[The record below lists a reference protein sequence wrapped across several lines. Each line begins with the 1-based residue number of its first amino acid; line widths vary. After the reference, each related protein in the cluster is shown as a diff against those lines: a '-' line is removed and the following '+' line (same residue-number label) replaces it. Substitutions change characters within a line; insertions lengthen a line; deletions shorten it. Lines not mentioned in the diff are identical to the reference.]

1 MGIVTLTIFLF
12 ALFGLVFGSFGNV
25 LILRLEKR
33 ESLLGR
39 SRCMSCKRSLGF
51 LDLVPVLSYAFL
63 GGRCRRCGAQISVQY
78 PIVEIL
84 SGTVFVL
91 AAALYPSNVF
101 LAVLTAFLLYCLL
114 LSSVEDVLYQ
124 KLPDMFVAGI
134 AIAALVMTLL
144 SGNILSSLSALCV
157 TLVWFGGQWILS
169 NGRATG
175 TGDIFL
181 SSALALWLGLRGTIA
196 MLFLSYMVGAVIT
209 LLLLGLGVIS
219 MKQKRIA
226 FGPFLAIGA
235 LLAFL
240 GVGQEF
246 FEIFLS

>member
-1 MGIVTLTIFLF
+1 MSPTILLF
-12 ALFGLVFGSFGNV
+12 ALLGLIFGSFGNV
-25 LILRLEKR
+25 LILRFKKR

-51 LDLVPVLSYAFL
+51 LDLVPVLSYALL
-63 GGRCRRCGAQISVQY
+63 GGRCRTCGSHVSIQY

-84 SGTVFVL
+84 SSTVFIL
-91 AAALYPSNVF
+91 AAALYPFNIF

-114 LSSVEDVLYQ
+114 LSSVYDVLYQ
-124 KLPDMFVAGI
+124 KIPDLFVAGI
-134 AIAALVMTLL
+134 AIAALTMTFL
-144 SGNILSSLSALCV
+144 SGTIFSSLLGLLV

-169 NGRATG
+169 RGKATG
-175 TGDIFL
+175 MGDIFL
-181 SSALALWLGLRGTIA
+181 SSALALWLGFRATVA
-196 MLFLSYMVGAVIT
+196 MLFLSYMVGAILT

-246 FEIFLS
+246 FRVFLS